1 MPRLP
6 DPLTGV
12 APGAAA
18 PVNHTVGQKLA
29 QNLAQEAAALDAR
42 YAGQSAEQLLRLVLR
57 ERIVGDVALVSSF
70 GAESAALLH
79 LAAQVDPSA
88 PVLFVDTRRLFPE
101 TLAYRDRLVAMLG
114 LTDVRTIGPDDATEQ
129 RLDPMG
135 ALFARDTDACC
146 GFRKVAPLDEALKP
160 FRSWISGR
168 KRFQASSRHDIP
180 AFEATATHIKVNPL
194 ASWSMADIAHYMRA
208 HGLPAHP
215 LVAQGYPS
223 IGCAPCTSPVAEGE
237 DPRAGRWRGQD
248 KTECGIHVDPGGK
261 ITRNKP

>member
-6 DPLTGV
+6 DSAV
-12 APGAAA
+12 AAA
-18 PVNHTVGQKLA
+18 LA
-29 QNLAQEAAALDAR
+29 ATPANAAARAGELTSAAAALDAR
-42 YAGQSAEQLLRLVLR
+42 YAGATAEELLRLALR
-57 ERIVGDVALVSSF
+57 ERVAGAVALVSSF

-79 LAAQVDPSA
+79 LAAQVDPA
-88 PVLFVDTRRLFPE
+88 VPVIFVDTRRLFPE

-114 LTDVRTIGPDDATEQ
+114 LTDVRSVGPDAATEQ
-129 RLDPMG
+129 RLDPIG

-146 GFRKVAPLDEALKP
+146 GFRKVGPLDAALKP
-160 FRSWISGR
+160 FSAWISGR
-168 KRFQASSRHDIP
+168 KRYQASSRHDIP

-194 ASWSMADIAHYMRA
+194 ASWSMADIAQYMRA

-248 KTECGIHVDPGGK
+248 KTECGIHVSPAGT
-261 ITRNKP
+261 ITRNTA